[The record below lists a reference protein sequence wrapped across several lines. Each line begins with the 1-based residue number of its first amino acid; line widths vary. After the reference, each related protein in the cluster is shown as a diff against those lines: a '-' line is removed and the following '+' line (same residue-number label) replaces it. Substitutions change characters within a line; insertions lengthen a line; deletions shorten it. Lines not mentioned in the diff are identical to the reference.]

1 MVKQVGD
8 KCIFEAK
15 WTDTVEG
22 AVHKYPNDHSTN
34 VASVDVLERF
44 IDQDGNL
51 ISKKMIRT
59 VFNPNP
65 VMKQVMSIFKMPSRT
80 HQTSLELNKLD
91 VGRKYFQ
98 LKSLN
103 KTYFNSLRCFE
114 VLEYNPDVEN
124 PDHTELNQST
134 WIDMYANKKSL
145 AIRWAVHKGESVFA
159 QQYIQTSRTNRQGLQ
174 DVINNLQLEWAVLAK
189 NVATDFAKDAEK
201 IGNKIFDKT
210 SELGSQ
216 IGDKTVEI
224 VDKSVEISQ
233 IIGQE
238 IVDTTRATT
247 NATVVVVDK
256 AVDKAVEVGR
266 EVVDITVDKTVE
278 MGKVAV
284 DEGAKM
290 VKSVESVLRRGKKS
304 DGDDEK

>member
-1 MVKQVGD
+1 MG
-8 KCIFEAK
+8 I
-15 WTDTVEG
+15 
-22 AVHKYPNDHSTN
+22 
-34 VASVDVLERF
+34 
-44 IDQDGNL
+44 
-51 ISKKMIRT
+51 
-59 VFNPNP
+59 
-65 VMKQVMSIFKMPSRT
+65 
-80 HQTSLELNKLD
+80 
-91 VGRKYFQ
+91 
-98 LKSLN
+98 
-103 KTYFNSLRCFE
+103 RCFE

-134 WIDMYANKKSL
+134 WIDMYANKKSF

-159 QQYIQTSRTNRQGLQ
+159 QQYIQNSRTNRQGLQ

-224 VDKSVEISQ
+224 VDKSVE
-233 IIGQE
+233 
-238 IVDTTRATT
+238 
-247 NATVVVVDK
+247 
-256 AVDKAVEVGR
+256 VGR
-266 EVVDITVDKTVE
+266 EVVDITVDKPVE

-290 VKSVESVLRRGKKS
+290 VKSVESVLHQGERALGTSRS
-304 DGDDEK
+304 

>member
-15 WTDTVEG
+15 WADTVEG
-22 AVHKYPNDHSTN
+22 AVHKYPNDHAIN
-34 VASVDVLERF
+34 MASVDVLERS

-51 ISKKMIRT
+51 VSKKMLRT
-59 VFNPNP
+59 MFNPNP

-80 HQTSLELNKLD
+80 HQTTLELNKLD
-91 VGRKYFQ
+91 IGRKYFQ

-103 KTYFNSLRCFE
+103 KTYFNSIRCFE
-114 VLEYNPDVEN
+114 VLEYIPDCEN

-134 WIDMYANKKSL
+134 WIDMYANKKSF
-145 AIRWAVHKGESVFA
+145 AIRWAVHKGESAFA
-159 QQYIQTSRTNRQGLQ
+159 QQYIKNSRTNREGLQ
-174 DVINNLQLEWAVLAK
+174 DVINNLQLEWSVLAK
-189 NVATDFAKDAEK
+189 GVATDFAKNAEK
-201 IGNKIFDKT
+201 LGNQIGK
-210 SELGSQ
+210 E

-224 VDKSVEISQ
+224 VDKSMEIGQ

-238 IVDTTRATT
+238 IVETTRATT
-247 NATVVVVDK
+247 VATAVVVDK

-284 DEGAKM
+284 GEGAKM
-290 VKSVESVLRRGKKS
+290 VKSVESVLQQGEPVMMGSSRS
-304 DGDDEK
+304 

>member
-1 MVKQVGD
+1 M
-8 KCIFEAK
+8 
-15 WTDTVEG
+15 
-22 AVHKYPNDHSTN
+22 
-34 VASVDVLERF
+34 L
-44 IDQDGNL
+44 
-51 ISKKMIRT
+51 RT
-59 VFNPNP
+59 IFNPNS
-65 VMKQVMSIFKMPSRT
+65 VMKQVMAIFNMPPRT

-103 KTYFNSLRCFE
+103 KTYFNSIRCFE

-124 PDHTELNQST
+124 LEHTELTQST
-134 WIDMYANKKSL
+134 WIDMYANKRSF
-145 AIRWAVHKGESVFA
+145 AIRWAVHKGESAFA
-159 QQYIQTSRTNRQGLQ
+159 QQYLKTSRTNRQGLQ
-174 DVINNLQLEWAVLAK
+174 DVIQNLQLEWATLAK

-201 IGNKIFDKT
+201 MGHTILDKT

-216 IGDKTVEI
+216 LGDKTVEM

-247 NATVVVVDK
+247 NK

-278 MGKVAV
+278 IGKVAV

-290 VKSVESVLRRGKKS
+290 VKSVESVLHQGERAMGTSRS
-304 DGDDEK
+304 